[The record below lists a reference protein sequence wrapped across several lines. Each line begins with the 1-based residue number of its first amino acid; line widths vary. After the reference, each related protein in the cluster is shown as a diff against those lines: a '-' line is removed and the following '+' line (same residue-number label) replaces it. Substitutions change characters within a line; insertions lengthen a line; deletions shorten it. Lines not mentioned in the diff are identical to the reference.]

1 MKVTAE
7 KVTAAREAAV
17 KALAARD
24 LTRAELTE
32 RLAQRRHAPA
42 VIESALLE
50 LEELGIVDDHR
61 VAVQFVE
68 RRMAEDAPTRAML
81 ETELLER
88 GVEAAVVTSVLDE
101 NVTARD
107 EGREALELA
116 RDRVRRSKPELK
128 PEVIRRRV
136 YAFLAKRGYDDD
148 VCRNAVETAADEY
161 LGRP

>member
-7 KVTAAREAAV
+7 RIAQAKDAAV

-32 RLAQRRHAPA
+32 HLVKKRFGPPVAEA
-42 VIESALLE
+42 ALLE
-50 LEELGIVDDHR
+50 LEELGVVDDHR
-61 VAVQFVE
+61 VAAQYVE
-68 RRMAEDAPTRAML
+68 RRLAEDAPTRAML

-88 GVEAAVVTSVLDE
+88 GIEAGLAATVLAE
-101 NVTARD
+101 TMGARD
-107 EGREALELA
+107 EGQEALDLA
-116 RDRVRRSKPELK
+116 RDRVRRSKPDLT

-136 YAFLAKRGYDDD
+136 YAFLARRGYDDD
-148 VCRNAVETAADEY
+148 TCRHAVETAADEY